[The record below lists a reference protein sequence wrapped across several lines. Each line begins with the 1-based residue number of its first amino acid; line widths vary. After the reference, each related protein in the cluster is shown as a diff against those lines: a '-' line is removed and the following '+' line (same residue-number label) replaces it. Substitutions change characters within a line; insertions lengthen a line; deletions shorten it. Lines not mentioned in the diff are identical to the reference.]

1 MSINKGDIG
10 YLRSVKKR
18 EFIKCVIQWG
28 CVIAFLLI
36 GYFTTGSTLNLFT
49 VFAVLSCLPASKA
62 MVGVIVKFPIQS
74 ISDEKATEITNRSN
88 HLTISYDVILTSKE
102 SIMPI
107 ECIAIYGSTV
117 YGYVSNEKTD
127 IDKTTSYIKDFL
139 AKNNCGKVN
148 LKLFRDYTGFL
159 SRVGGLN
166 NIASIEKSDTK
177 EAEENIK
184 YIIKLYSM

>member
-10 YLRSVKKR
+10 YLKSVKKR
-18 EFIKCVIQWG
+18 EWIKCVLQWG

-62 MVGVIVKFPIQS
+62 TVGVIVKFPIQS
-74 ISDEKATEITNRSN
+74 ISDEKINEIANRSSN
-88 HLTISYDVILTSKE
+88 LTVSYDVILTSKE
-102 SIMPI
+102 NIMPI
-107 ECIAIYGSTV
+107 ECIAIYGNTV
-117 YGYVSNEKTD
+117 YGYVSNENTD
-127 IDKTTSYIKDFL
+127 LEKATSYMKQFL
-139 AKNNCGKVN
+139 MKNNCGKVN

-166 NIASIEKSDTK
+166 NIASIEKADTK
-177 EAEENIK
+177 DTEENIK

>member
-10 YLRSVKKR
+10 YLKSVKKR
-18 EFIKCVIQWG
+18 EWIKCVLQWG

-62 MVGVIVKFPIQS
+62 TVGVIVKFPIQS
-74 ISDEKATEITNRSN
+74 ISDEKINEIANRSSN
-88 HLTISYDVILTSKE
+88 LTVSYDVILTSKE
-102 SIMPI
+102 NIMPI
-107 ECIAIYGSTV
+107 ECIAIYGNTV

-127 IDKTTSYIKDFL
+127 LEKATSYMKQFL
-139 AKNNCGKVN
+139 MKNNCGKVN

-166 NIASIEKSDTK
+166 NIASIEKADTK
-177 EAEENIK
+177 DTEENIK